1 MLGIE
6 DETVPVDLP
15 AKEQKSAEHL
25 ARNPQG
31 LVPALEIDGLRLTVA
46 REHSIANRHDRAP
59 ECGPQTQRAARGVG
73 RTRKPL
79 KSAAG
84 DTKTRRDCVARTNCS
99 AQPLHRG

>member
-46 REHSIANRHDRAP
+46 RYHSLSTRHVRAAD
-59 ECGPQTQRAARGVG
+59 CCRQTQRAARG
-73 RTRKPL
+73 
-79 KSAAG
+79 
-84 DTKTRRDCVARTNCS
+84 
-99 AQPLHRG
+99 